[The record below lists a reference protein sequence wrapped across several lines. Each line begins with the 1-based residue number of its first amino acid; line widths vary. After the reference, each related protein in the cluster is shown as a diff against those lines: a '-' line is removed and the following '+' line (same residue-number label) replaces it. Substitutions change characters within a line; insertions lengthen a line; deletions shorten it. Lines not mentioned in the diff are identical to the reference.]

1 MAGEVRFARVDGGG
15 LVAYRVEG
23 EGPLVVMT
31 PLLGYES
38 FGHEEISPG
47 YRRFS
52 SLLAERCRLVQYD
65 TRGVGLSGASDV
77 VESVD
82 DMVDDLRA
90 VIEAVSDGPV
100 SLFGRAV
107 GSTLAMALAARHPA
121 LVDRLAIYAPML
133 QTSTLMSAD
142 ELESMATVARA
153 NWSVGARFLA
163 DFSSRPEF
171 GDTAV
176 ANAAWYER
184 SVDGDTFAQLVTV
197 AAQANVTD
205 ECEHIRAPTA
215 LYQPSDDARWL
226 PDNAQRV
233 ASLIDGASL
242 QLLPGGLHSFGLGD
256 PVPLISAVS
265 EFFGLEAR
273 HGASPSGSIH
283 AVLFS
288 DIVGHTDVMA
298 RLGDDQ
304 GRAVIREHDEITR
317 SVLRAHG
324 GREIKTLGD
333 GFMASFSSA
342 RRSVEAAIDLQQRLA
357 ERDGEPIEVRIGI
370 DAGEPIEE
378 DGDLFGAAVIRAS
391 RISALASGGEVLVG
405 DTVRSLC
412 SGKDLRF
419 ADRGET
425 TLKGFDETTRLA
437 AGVWESS

>member
-1 MAGEVRFARVDGGG
+1 M
-15 LVAYRVEG
+15 
-23 EGPLVVMT
+23 VMT

-107 GSTLAMALAARHPA
+107 GSALAMALAARHPA

-197 AAQANVTD
+197 AAQADVTD

-226 PDNAQRV
+226 PDNAGSV

-298 RLGDDQ
+298 RLGDDR

-357 ERDGEPIEVRIGI
+357 QRDGEPIEVRIGI

-437 AGVWESS
+437 AVVWESS

>member
-1 MAGEVRFARVDGGG
+1 M
-15 LVAYRVEG
+15 LAYRVEG
-23 EGPLVVMT
+23 DGPLVVMT
-31 PLLGYES
+31 PLLGWES

-52 SLLAERCRLVQYD
+52 TMLAERCRLVQYD
-65 TRGVGLSGASDV
+65 HRGVGLSGASDI
-77 VESVD
+77 VETVD
-82 DMVDDLRA
+82 DMIADLRA
-90 VIEAVSDGPV
+90 VIEAVADGPV
-100 SLFGRAV
+100 LLFGRAT
-107 GSTLAMALAARHPA
+107 GSAVAMGLAARHPA

-133 QTSTLMSAD
+133 RTSSLMSED

-153 NWSVGARFLA
+153 NWPVGARFLA

-184 SVDGDTFAQLVTV
+184 SVDGDAFARLVAV
-197 AAQANVTD
+197 AAQADLTE
-205 ECEHIRAPTA
+205 ECQSIRAPTA

-226 PDNAQRV
+226 PENAQRV

-256 PVPLISAVS
+256 PEPLISAVS
-265 EFFGLEAR
+265 EFLGLQAPQGGNP
-273 HGASPSGSIH
+273 HGSIH

-298 RLGDDQ
+298 RLGDER

-317 SVLRAHG
+317 SVLDAHG

-342 RRSVEAAIDLQQRLA
+342 RRSVEAAVDLQQRLA
-357 ERDGEPIEVRIGI
+357 RRVEEPIQVRIGI
-370 DAGEPIEE
+370 EAGEPIEE

-391 RISALASGGEVLVG
+391 RISALAAGGEVLVG

-412 SGKDLRF
+412 SGKGLTF

-437 AGVWESS
+437 AVVFEPS